1 MPSQN
6 SFFCLGIVNKSNEEL
21 FVHLAEGQ
29 EAVENLDVS
38 SDIKLA
44 IEEKLE
50 DNLLSAPASKEI
62 IEALQGMQL
71 NTHIF

>member
-1 MPSQN
+1 M
-6 SFFCLGIVNKSNEEL
+6 
-21 FVHLAEGQ
+21 AEGQ

-62 IEALQGMQL
+62 IEAVQGMQF
-71 NTHIF
+71 NSHIF

>member
-1 MPSQN
+1 M
-6 SFFCLGIVNKSNEEL
+6 
-21 FVHLAEGQ
+21 AEGQ

-62 IEALQGMQL
+62 IEAIQGMQF
-71 NTHIF
+71 NAHIFQSVESLVV